1 MNLSECRNEID
12 KIDKELVE
20 LFEKRM
26 NVAIN
31 VAEYKIENNIPIFNG
46 AREAEVIE
54 KNINRLNNKEYSKL
68 TEKFFTH
75 LMELSRSL
83 QADIIEGNNKN
94 GKMVDSIEENISTN
108 ENKRDLKNIKI
119 GYQGVKG
126 SFSEEAMI
134 KYFGENHTTTDYEEF
149 EDVFVA
155 LKNKEID
162 YGILPIENSSTGA
175 ITTVYDL
182 LVEYGLYIVGEECIK
197 IDQNL
202 IGVKGSK
209 LEDIK
214 EIYSHP
220 QGFEQSSEFLS
231 KQNNLKLIPF
241 HNTAISAKYI
251 SELNDKSKAAIASL
265 RAAKIY
271 GLDVIQKEINDK
283 DNNHTKFVIVG
294 RKLES
299 SKECNKITVVFS
311 LDDKAG
317 TLYNLLRHFAENNIN
332 MIKIES
338 RPSKNEPWQYL
349 LYVDF
354 EGNIENEDVKKAIK
368 LIEEKSEYFKLLGCY
383 EGVKELRS

>member
-31 VAEYKIENNIPIFNG
+31 VAKYKIENNIPIFNG

-54 KNINRLNNKEYSKL
+54 KNVNRLNNKEYSRL
-68 TEKFFTH
+68 TEKFFTY

-83 QADIIEGNNKN
+83 QADIIYANNKN
-94 GKMVDSIEENISTN
+94 GRIIDSIEENISTN
-108 ENKRDLKNIKI
+108 ESKRDLENIKI
-119 GYQGVKG
+119 GYQGVRG

-149 EDVFVA
+149 EDVFLA
-155 LKNKEID
+155 LKNNEID

-182 LVEYGLYIVGEECIK
+182 LVKYGLYIVGEECIK

-209 LEDIK
+209 IEDIK

-241 HNTAISAKYI
+241 HNTAISAKYV

-299 SKECNKITVVFS
+299 SKDCNKITVVFS

-354 EGNIENEDVKKAIK
+354 EGNVENEDVKKAIK
-368 LIEEKSEYFKLLGCY
+368 LVEEKSEYFKLLGCY
-383 EGVKELRS
+383 EGIKELRS

>member
-1 MNLSECRNEID
+1 MDLSECRKEID

-20 LFEKRM
+20 LFERRM
-26 NVAIN
+26 NVAIK
-31 VAEYKIENNIPIFNG
+31 VAEYKIENNLPILNE

-68 TEKFFTH
+68 TEKFFTN

-83 QADIIEGNNKN
+83 QGNMFNSN
-94 GKMVDSIEENISTN
+94 EDNNREIIEENISNN
-108 ENKRDLKNIKI
+108 ENKRDLENIKI

-149 EDVFVA
+149 EDVFLA
-155 LKNKEID
+155 LKNNKID
-162 YGILPIENSSTGA
+162 YGILPIENSCTGA

-182 LVEYGLYIVGEECIK
+182 LAKYGLYIVGEECIK

-202 IGVKGSK
+202 IGIKGTK

-214 EIYSHP
+214 EVYSHP
-220 QGFEQSSEFLS
+220 QGFEQSREFLS
-231 KQNNLKLIPF
+231 NYNNLKLIPF

-251 SELNDKSKAAIASL
+251 SEINDKSKAAIASL
-265 RAAKIY
+265 RAAEIY
-271 GLDVIQKEINDK
+271 GLDVIKNEINDK
-283 DNNHTKFVIVG
+283 DNNHTKFIIIG

-299 SKECNKITVVFS
+299 SNECNKITVVFS
-311 LDDKAG
+311 LDDKSG
-317 TLYNLLRHFAENNIN
+317 TLDNLLRHFAENNIN

-354 EGNIENEDVKKAIK
+354 EGNVENDDVKKAIK
-368 LIEEKSEYFKLLGCY
+368 LIEGKSEYFKLLGNYKKVSC
-383 EGVKELRS
+383 

>member
-1 MNLSECRNEID
+1 MDLSECRSEID

-20 LFEKRM
+20 LLEKRM
-26 NVAIN
+26 NVAKK
-31 VAEYKIENNIPIFNG
+31 VAEYKIQNNLPILN
-46 AREAEVIE
+46 ATREAEVIQ
-54 KNINRLNNKEYSKL
+54 KNVNRLENNEYSEL
-68 TEKFFTH
+68 TEKFFVN
-75 LMELSRSL
+75 LMELSRSI
-83 QADIIEGNNKN
+83 QAKLIEGN
-94 GKMVDSIEENISTN
+94 EETNVNLNEFKILNN
-108 ENKRDLKNIKI
+108 ENKKNLDNIKI

-134 KYFGENHTTTDYEEF
+134 KYFGENHITRDYEEF
-149 EDVFVA
+149 EEVFLA
-155 LKNKEID
+155 LRNGEID
-162 YGILPIENSSTGA
+162 YGILPIENSCTGA

-182 LVEYGLYIVGEECIK
+182 LVKYGFYIVGEECIK

-202 IGVKGSK
+202 IGVKGTN

-220 QGFEQSSEFLS
+220 QGFEQSREFLN
-231 KQNNLKLIPF
+231 QFNNLKLIPF

-251 SELNDKSKAAIASL
+251 SEINDKSKAAIASL
-265 RAAKIY
+265 RAAEIY
-271 GLDVIQKEINDK
+271 GLDVIKNEINDK
-283 DNNHTKFVIVG
+283 DNNHTKFIIIG

-299 SKECNKITVVFS
+299 SNECNKITVVFS
-311 LDDKAG
+311 LDDKSG

-354 EGNIENEDVKKAIK
+354 EGNVENDDVKKAIK
-368 LIEEKSEYFKLLGCY
+368 LIEGKSEYFKLLGNYKKVSC
-383 EGVKELRS
+383 

>member
-31 VAEYKIENNIPIFNG
+31 VAKYKIENNIPIFNG

-54 KNINRLNNKEYSKL
+54 KNINRLNNKEYSRL

-83 QADIIEGNNKN
+83 QADIIYGNNKN
-94 GKMVDSIEENISTN
+94 GRIIDSIEENISTN
-108 ENKRDLKNIKI
+108 ESKRDLENIKI
-119 GYQGVKG
+119 GYQGVRG

-149 EDVFVA
+149 EDVFLA
-155 LKNKEID
+155 LKNNEID

-182 LVEYGLYIVGEECIK
+182 LVKYGLYIVGEECIK

-231 KQNNLKLIPF
+231 KQNNINLIPF

-283 DNNHTKFVIVG
+283 DNNHTKFIIVG
-294 RKLES
+294 RKLEA

-311 LDDKAG
+311 LDDKSG

-354 EGNIENEDVKKAIK
+354 EGNVENEDVKKAIK

-383 EGVKELRS
+383 EGVNELRS

>member
-31 VAEYKIENNIPIFNG
+31 VAKYKIENNIPIFNG

-83 QADIIEGNNKN
+83 QADIIDKNNKKN
-94 GKMVDSIEENISTN
+94 NNIIGLIEENISTN

-155 LKNKEID
+155 LKNNEID

-182 LVEYGLYIVGEECIK
+182 LVQYGLYIVGEECIK

-251 SELNDKSKAAIASL
+251 SEINDKSKAAIASL

-354 EGNIENEDVKKAIK
+354 DGNIENEDVKKAIK
-368 LIEEKSEYFKLLGCY
+368 LIEEKSEYFKLIGCY
-383 EGVKELRS
+383 EGVNY

>member
-31 VAEYKIENNIPIFNG
+31 VAKYKIENNIPIFNG

-54 KNINRLNNKEYSKL
+54 KNVNRLNNKEYSRL

-83 QADIIEGNNKN
+83 QADIIDGNNKN
-94 GKMVDSIEENISTN
+94 GKIIGSIEENISTN
-108 ENKRDLKNIKI
+108 ESKRDLENIKI
-119 GYQGVKG
+119 GYQGVRG

-149 EDVFVA
+149 EDVFLA
-155 LKNKEID
+155 LKNNEID
-162 YGILPIENSSTGA
+162 YGILPIENSYTGA
-175 ITTVYDL
+175 ITSVYDL
-182 LVEYGLYIVGEECIK
+182 LVKYGLYIVGEECIK

-202 IGVKGSK
+202 IGIKGTK
-209 LEDIK
+209 INDIK
-214 EIYSHP
+214 EVYSHP
-220 QGFEQSSEFLS
+220 QGFEQSKEFLS
-231 KQNNLKLIPF
+231 NYSNLKLIPF

-271 GLDVIQKEINDK
+271 DLDIIQKEINDK
-283 DNNHTKFVIVG
+283 DDNHTKFIIVG

-299 SKECNKITVVFS
+299 SKDCNKITVVFS
-311 LDDKAG
+311 LDDKSG

-354 EGNIENEDVKKAIK
+354 EGNVENEDVKKAIR
-368 LIEEKSEYFKLLGCY
+368 LIEENSEYFKLLGSY
-383 EGVKELRS
+383 KKVNKL

>member
-1 MNLSECRNEID
+1 MDLSECRKEID

-20 LFEKRM
+20 LFERRM
-26 NVAIN
+26 NVAIK
-31 VAEYKIENNIPIFNG
+31 VAEYKIENNLPILNE

-68 TEKFFTH
+68 TEKFFTN

-83 QADIIEGNNKN
+83 QGNMFNSN
-94 GKMVDSIEENISTN
+94 EDNNRELIEENISNN
-108 ENKRDLKNIKI
+108 ENKRDLENIKI

-149 EDVFVA
+149 EDVFLA
-155 LKNKEID
+155 LKNNKID
-162 YGILPIENSSTGA
+162 YGILPIENSCTGA

-182 LVEYGLYIVGEECIK
+182 LAKYGLYIVGEECIK

-202 IGVKGSK
+202 IGIKGTK

-214 EIYSHP
+214 EVYSHP
-220 QGFEQSSEFLS
+220 QGFEQSREFLS
-231 KQNNLKLIPF
+231 NYNNLKLIPF

-251 SELNDKSKAAIASL
+251 SEINDKSKAAIASL
-265 RAAKIY
+265 RAEEIY
-271 GLDVIQKEINDK
+271 GLDVIKNEINDK
-283 DNNHTKFVIVG
+283 DNNHTKFIIIG

-299 SKECNKITVVFS
+299 SNECNKITVVFS
-311 LDDKAG
+311 LDDKSG

-354 EGNIENEDVKKAIK
+354 EGNVENDDVKKAIK
-368 LIEEKSEYFKLLGCY
+368 LIEGKSEYFKLLGNYKKVSC
-383 EGVKELRS
+383 

>member
-1 MNLSECRNEID
+1 MDLSECRKEID
-12 KIDKELVE
+12 NIDKELVK

-31 VAEYKIENNIPIFNG
+31 VAKYKIENNLPIFNE
-46 AREAEVIE
+46 AREVEVIK
-54 KNINRLNNKEYSKL
+54 KNVDRLNNKEYSKL
-68 TEKFFTH
+68 TENFFNQ
-75 LMELSRSL
+75 LMALSRKL
-83 QADIIEGNNKN
+83 QADIF
-94 GKMVDSIEENISTN
+94 EENNDDTISKIEDTISV
-108 ENKRDLKNIKI
+108 NKDKRSLNNIRI

-134 KYFGENHTTTDYEEF
+134 KYFGENHENNNYEEF
-149 EDVFVA
+149 EDVFSA
-155 LKNKEID
+155 LKNDEID
-162 YGILPIENSSTGA
+162 YGILPIENSYTGA
-175 ITTVYDL
+175 ITSVYDL
-182 LVEYGLYIVGEECIK
+182 LVKYGLYIVGEECIK

-202 IGVKGSK
+202 IGIKGTK
-209 LEDIK
+209 INDIK
-214 EIYSHP
+214 EVYSHP
-220 QGFEQSSEFLS
+220 QGFEQSKEFLS
-231 KQNNLKLIPF
+231 NYSNLKLIPF

-271 GLDVIQKEINDK
+271 DLDIIQKEINDK
-283 DNNHTKFVIVG
+283 DDNHTKFIIVG

-299 SKECNKITVVFS
+299 SKDCNKITVVFS
-311 LDDKAG
+311 LDDKSG

-354 EGNIENEDVKKAIK
+354 EGNIENEDVKKAIR
-368 LIEEKSEYFKLLGCY
+368 LIEENSEYFKLLGSY
-383 EGVKELRS
+383 KKVNKL

>member
-1 MNLSECRNEID
+1 
-12 KIDKELVE
+12 
-20 LFEKRM
+20 
-26 NVAIN
+26 
-31 VAEYKIENNIPIFNG
+31 
-46 AREAEVIE
+46 
-54 KNINRLNNKEYSKL
+54 
-68 TEKFFTH
+68 
-75 LMELSRSL
+75 MELSRNL
-83 QADIIEGNNKN
+83 QADIIDGSEKESNIIA
-94 GKMVDSIEENISTN
+94 SIEENISTN
-108 ENKRDLKNIKI
+108 KNKRELRNIKI

-134 KYFGENHTTTDYEEF
+134 KYFGESHTTIDYEEF

-155 LKNKEID
+155 LKNNEID
-162 YGILPIENSSTGA
+162 YGILPIENSCTGA

-182 LVEYGLYIVGEECIK
+182 LVKYGLYIVGEECIK

-271 GLDVIQKEINDK
+271 GLDVIEKEINDK
-283 DNNHTKFVIVG
+283 DNNHTKFIIVG

-338 RPSKNEPWQYL
+338 RPSKDQPWQYL

-354 EGNIENEDVKKAIK
+354 EGNIENEDVK
-368 LIEEKSEYFKLLGCY
+368 
-383 EGVKELRS
+383 

>member
-1 MNLSECRNEID
+1 MDLSECRKEID
-12 KIDKELVE
+12 NIDKELVK

-31 VAEYKIENNIPIFNG
+31 VAKYKIENNLPIFNE
-46 AREAEVIE
+46 AREVEVIK
-54 KNINRLNNKEYSKL
+54 KNVDRLNNKEYSKL
-68 TEKFFTH
+68 TENFCNH
-75 LMELSRSL
+75 LMALSRKL
-83 QADIIEGNNKN
+83 QADIF
-94 GKMVDSIEENISTN
+94 EENNDDTISKIEDTISV
-108 ENKRDLKNIKI
+108 NKDKRSLNNIRI

-134 KYFGENHTTTDYEEF
+134 KYFGENHENNNYEEF
-149 EDVFVA
+149 EDVFSA
-155 LKNKEID
+155 LKNDEID
-162 YGILPIENSSTGA
+162 YGILPIENSYTGA
-175 ITTVYDL
+175 ITSVYDL
-182 LVEYGLYIVGEECIK
+182 LVKYGLYIVGEECIK

-202 IGVKGSK
+202 IGIKGTK
-209 LEDIK
+209 INDIK
-214 EIYSHP
+214 EVYSHP
-220 QGFEQSSEFLS
+220 QGFEQSKEFLS
-231 KQNNLKLIPF
+231 NYSNLKLIPF

-271 GLDVIQKEINDK
+271 DLDIIQKEINDK
-283 DNNHTKFVIVG
+283 DDNHTKFIIVG

-299 SKECNKITVVFS
+299 SKDCNKITVVFS
-311 LDDKAG
+311 LDDKSG

-354 EGNIENEDVKKAIK
+354 EGNIENEDVKKAIR
-368 LIEEKSEYFKLLGCY
+368 LIEENSEYFKLLGSY
-383 EGVKELRS
+383 KKVNKL

>member
-1 MNLSECRNEID
+1 MDLSECRNEID
-12 KIDKELVE
+12 KIDKELVV

-26 NVAIN
+26 NVAVN
-31 VAEYKIENNIPIFNG
+31 VAKYKIENNIPIFNG

-54 KNINRLNNKEYSKL
+54 KNVNRLTNKEYSKL
-68 TEKFFTH
+68 TEKFFTN

-83 QADIIEGNNKN
+83 QADIIADNEKEDKIIG
-94 GKMVDSIEENISTN
+94 SIEENISTN
-108 ENKRDLKNIKI
+108 ENKRELMNIKI

-155 LKNKEID
+155 LKNNEID
-162 YGILPIENSSTGA
+162 YGILPIENSCTGA

-182 LVEYGLYIVGEECIK
+182 LVKYGFYIVGEECIK

-220 QGFEQSSEFLS
+220 QGFEQSREFLN

-251 SELNDKSKAAIASL
+251 SELNDKSKGAIASL

-271 GLDVIQKEINDK
+271 GLDVIEKEINDK
-283 DNNHTKFVIVG
+283 DNNHTKFIIVG

-311 LDDKAG
+311 LDDRAG

-338 RPSKNEPWQYL
+338 RPSKDEPWQYL

-383 EGVKELRS
+383 EGIKELSS

>member
-31 VAEYKIENNIPIFNG
+31 VAKYKIENNIPIFNG

-54 KNINRLNNKEYSKL
+54 KNIKRLNNKEYSNL
-68 TEKFFTH
+68 TEKFFTY

-83 QADIIEGNNKN
+83 QAEIIDQNNKN
-94 GKMVDSIEENISTN
+94 NNMIGSIEENISTN
-108 ENKRDLKNIKI
+108 ENKRNLKNIKI

-149 EDVFVA
+149 EDVFLA
-155 LKNKEID
+155 LKNNEID
-162 YGILPIENSSTGA
+162 YGILPIENSCTGA

-182 LVEYGLYIVGEECIK
+182 LVKYGLYIVGEECIK

-202 IGVKGSK
+202 IGIKGSK
-209 LEDIK
+209 FEDIK

-220 QGFEQSSEFLS
+220 QGFEQSSEFLN

-241 HNTAISAKYI
+241 HNTAISAKYV

-265 RAAKIY
+265 RAAQIY

-283 DNNHTKFVIVG
+283 DNNHTKFIIVG

-311 LDDKAG
+311 LDNKAG
-317 TLYNLLRHFAENNIN
+317 TLYNLLRYFAENNIN

-338 RPSKNEPWQYL
+338 RPTKNEPWQYL

-368 LIEEKSEYFKLLGCY
+368 LIEEKSEYFKLLGSY
-383 EGVKELRS
+383 KRVSN

>member
-1 MNLSECRNEID
+1 MDLSECRNEID

-31 VAEYKIENNIPIFNG
+31 VAKYKIENNIPIFNG
-46 AREAEVIE
+46 VREAEVIE
-54 KNINRLNNKEYSKL
+54 KNVNRLNNKEYSKL

-83 QADIIEGNNKN
+83 QADIIEGSEKESNIIA
-94 GKMVDSIEENISTN
+94 SIEENISTN
-108 ENKRDLKNIKI
+108 ENKRELKNIKI

-155 LKNKEID
+155 LKNNEID
-162 YGILPIENSSTGA
+162 YGILPIENSCTGA
-175 ITTVYDL
+175 IVTVYDL
-182 LVEYGLYIVGEECIK
+182 LVKYGLYIVGEECIK

-202 IGVKGSK
+202 IGVKESK

-220 QGFEQSSEFLS
+220 QGFEQSREFLN

-251 SELNDKSKAAIASL
+251 SELNDKSKGAISSL

-283 DNNHTKFVIVG
+283 DNNHTKFIIVG

-338 RPSKNEPWQYL
+338 RPSKDEPWQYL

-383 EGVKELRS
+383 EGIKELSS

>member
-1 MNLSECRNEID
+1 MDLSECRKEID

-20 LFEKRM
+20 LFERRM
-26 NVAIN
+26 NVAIK
-31 VAEYKIENNIPIFNG
+31 VAEYKIENNLPILNE

-68 TEKFFTH
+68 TEKFFTN

-83 QADIIEGNNKN
+83 QGNMFNSN
-94 GKMVDSIEENISTN
+94 EDNNRELIEENISNN
-108 ENKRDLKNIKI
+108 ENKRDLENIKI

-149 EDVFVA
+149 EDVFLA
-155 LKNKEID
+155 LKNNKID
-162 YGILPIENSSTGA
+162 YGILPIENSCTGA

-182 LVEYGLYIVGEECIK
+182 LAKYGLYIVGEECIK

-202 IGVKGSK
+202 IGIKGTK

-214 EIYSHP
+214 EVYSHP
-220 QGFEQSSEFLS
+220 QGFEQSREFLS
-231 KQNNLKLIPF
+231 NYNNLKLIPF

-251 SELNDKSKAAIASL
+251 SEINDKSKAAIASL
-265 RAAKIY
+265 RAAEIY
-271 GLDVIQKEINDK
+271 GLDVIKNEINDK
-283 DNNHTKFVIVG
+283 DNNHTKFIIIG

-299 SKECNKITVVFS
+299 SNECNKITVVFS
-311 LDDKAG
+311 LDDKSG

-354 EGNIENEDVKKAIK
+354 EGNVENDDVKKAIK
-368 LIEEKSEYFKLLGCY
+368 LIEGKSEYFKLLGNYKKVSC
-383 EGVKELRS
+383 

>member
-31 VAEYKIENNIPIFNG
+31 VAKYKIENNIPIFNG

-83 QADIIEGNNKN
+83 QADIIDKNNKKN
-94 GKMVDSIEENISTN
+94 NNIIGLIEENISTN

-155 LKNKEID
+155 LKNNEID

-182 LVEYGLYIVGEECIK
+182 LVQYGLYIVGEECIK

-251 SELNDKSKAAIASL
+251 SEINDKSKAAIASL

-354 EGNIENEDVKKAIK
+354 EGNIENEGVKKAIK
-368 LIEEKSEYFKLLGCY
+368 LIEEKSEYFKLIGCY
-383 EGVKELRS
+383 EGVNY

>member
-1 MNLSECRNEID
+1 MDLSECRKEID

-20 LFEKRM
+20 LFERRM
-26 NVAIN
+26 NVAIK
-31 VAEYKIENNIPIFNG
+31 VAEYKIENNLPILNE

-68 TEKFFTH
+68 TEKFFTN

-83 QADIIEGNNKN
+83 QGNMFNSN
-94 GKMVDSIEENISTN
+94 EDNNRELIEENISNN
-108 ENKRDLKNIKI
+108 ENKRDLENIKI

-149 EDVFVA
+149 EDVFLA
-155 LKNKEID
+155 LKNNKID
-162 YGILPIENSSTGA
+162 YGILPIENSCTGA

-182 LVEYGLYIVGEECIK
+182 LAKYGLYIVGEECIK

-202 IGVKGSK
+202 IGIKGTK

-214 EIYSHP
+214 EVYSHP
-220 QGFEQSSEFLS
+220 QGFEQSREFLS
-231 KQNNLKLIPF
+231 NYNNLKLIPF

-251 SELNDKSKAAIASL
+251 SEINDKSKAAIASL
-265 RAAKIY
+265 RAAEIY
-271 GLDVIQKEINDK
+271 GLDVIKNEINYK
-283 DNNHTKFVIVG
+283 DNNHTMFIIIG

-299 SKECNKITVVFS
+299 SNECNKFTLVFS
-311 LDDKAG
+311 VYDKSG

-354 EGNIENEDVKKAIK
+354 EGNVENDDVKKAIK
-368 LIEEKSEYFKLLGCY
+368 LIEGKSEYFKLLGNYKKVSC
-383 EGVKELRS
+383 

>member
-31 VAEYKIENNIPIFNG
+31 VAKYKIENNIPIFNG

-54 KNINRLNNKEYSKL
+54 KNINRLNNKEYSRL

-83 QADIIEGNNKN
+83 QADIIYGNNKN
-94 GKMVDSIEENISTN
+94 SRIIDSIEENISTN
-108 ENKRDLKNIKI
+108 ESKRDLENIKI
-119 GYQGVKG
+119 GYQGVRG

-149 EDVFVA
+149 EDVFLA
-155 LKNKEID
+155 LKNNEID

-182 LVEYGLYIVGEECIK
+182 LVKYGLYIVGEECIK

-231 KQNNLKLIPF
+231 KQNNVNLIPF

-283 DNNHTKFVIVG
+283 DNNHTKFIIVG
-294 RKLES
+294 RKLEA

-311 LDDKAG
+311 LDDKSG

-354 EGNIENEDVKKAIK
+354 EGNVENEDVKKAIK

-383 EGVKELRS
+383 EGVNELRS

>member
-1 MNLSECRNEID
+1 MDLSECRKEID
-12 KIDKELVE
+12 NIDKELVK

-31 VAEYKIENNIPIFNG
+31 VAKYKIENNLPIFNE
-46 AREAEVIE
+46 AREVEVIK
-54 KNINRLNNKEYSKL
+54 KNVDRLDNKEYSNL
-68 TEKFFTH
+68 TEKFFNH
-75 LMELSRSL
+75 LMALSRSL
-83 QADIIEGNNKN
+83 QADIF
-94 GKMVDSIEENISTN
+94 EENNDDAVSKIENNISI
-108 ENKRDLKNIKI
+108 NKDKRNLSDIRI

-134 KYFGENHTTTDYEEF
+134 KYFGENHINNNYEEF
-149 EDVFVA
+149 EDVFLA
-155 LKNKEID
+155 LKNDEID
-162 YGILPIENSSTGA
+162 YGILPIENSFTGA

-182 LVEYGLYIVGEECIK
+182 LVKYGLYIVGEECIK

-202 IGVKGSK
+202 IGVKGTNIS
-209 LEDIK
+209 DIK
-214 EIYSHP
+214 EVYSHP
-220 QGFEQSSEFLS
+220 QGFEQSREFLS
-231 KQNNLKLIPF
+231 NHNDLKLIPF

-251 SELNDKSKAAIASL
+251 SELNDKSKAAVASL

-271 GLDVIQKEINDK
+271 DLDIIQKEINDK
-283 DNNHTKFVIVG
+283 DDNHTKFIIIG

-311 LDDKAG
+311 LDDKSG

-354 EGNIENEDVKKAIK
+354 EGNIENNDVKKAIN
-368 LIEEKSEYFKLLGCY
+368 LIEENSEYFKLLGSY
-383 EGVKELRS
+383 QRVSIQ

>member
-1 MNLSECRNEID
+1 MDLSECRKEID

-20 LFEKRM
+20 LFERRM
-26 NVAIN
+26 NVAIK
-31 VAEYKIENNIPIFNG
+31 VAEYKIENNLPILNE

-68 TEKFFTH
+68 TEKFFTN

-83 QADIIEGNNKN
+83 QGNMFNSN
-94 GKMVDSIEENISTN
+94 EDNNRELIEENISNN
-108 ENKRDLKNIKI
+108 ENKRDLENIKI

-149 EDVFVA
+149 EDVFLA
-155 LKNKEID
+155 LKNNKID
-162 YGILPIENSSTGA
+162 YGILPIENSCTGA

-182 LVEYGLYIVGEECIK
+182 LAKYGLYIVGEECIK

-202 IGVKGSK
+202 IGIKGTK

-214 EIYSHP
+214 EVYSHP
-220 QGFEQSSEFLS
+220 QGFEQSREFLS
-231 KQNNLKLIPF
+231 NYNNLKLIPF

-251 SELNDKSKAAIASL
+251 SEINDKSKAAIASL
-265 RAAKIY
+265 RAAEIY
-271 GLDVIQKEINDK
+271 GLDVIKNEINDK
-283 DNNHTKFVIVG
+283 DNNHTKFIIVG

-299 SKECNKITVVFS
+299 SKDCNKITVVFS
-311 LDDKAG
+311 LDDKSG

-354 EGNIENEDVKKAIK
+354 EGNIENEDVKKAIR
-368 LIEEKSEYFKLLGCY
+368 LIEENSEYFKLLGSY
-383 EGVKELRS
+383 KKVNKL